1 MMLLERIESLFRDN
15 EDKII
20 EFYKISLRAI
30 KQLSY
35 KGQAMTLEF
44 ASKMINHVQEAK
56 QQQVELVSIALDT
69 NLIFQGS
76 ASNGKI
82 GRKAVS
88 LFKKLFLVEWND
100 RKES

>member
-88 LFKKLFLVEWND
+88 CLKN
-100 RKES
+100 